1 MQISHIL
8 HAIEDKFPLAYQES
22 WDNSGLQTGSRLDQ
36 CEAVLVSVDVTEAT
50 VDEASRLGCNLI
62 IAHHPL
68 FFKGVKRLTGD
79 TVQQRAAMAA
89 IKKGISIYSCHTP
102 ADNMLDGGVSG
113 VMAEL
118 LGLNTVRVLST
129 TDTNRCLTKIY
140 DKHNNTLRLGLDEL
154 ISDFPRADRV
164 YMREYDDHI
173 EISAPSRVT
182 GAITMRVS
190 DICLVEMPMIEITRL
205 LDKTEGIGL
214 GAYGVYD
221 RPVKPTEL
229 ISRVKEA
236 FHATHARVTGA
247 LPPDTGI
254 SRVALCGGAGAEF
267 IPQAIASGAQ
277 AYITSDIKYHDFLDY
292 GNDIM
297 LIDIGHF
304 EAESVTKQI
313 FYNTIKEKFPTFA
326 VYKSET
332 EANPFRY
339 L

>member
-8 HAIEDKFPLAYQES
+8 HAIEEKFPLAYQES

-36 CEAVLVSVDVTEAT
+36 CEAVLVAVDVTEST
-50 VDEASRLGCNLI
+50 VAEASRLGCNLI

-68 FFKGVKRLTGD
+68 FFKGIKRLTGD
-79 TVQQRAAMAA
+79 TVQQRAALEA
-89 IKKGISIYSCHTP
+89 IKQGISIYSCHTP

-113 VMAEL
+113 VMADL
-118 LGLNTVRVLST
+118 IGLNTVRVLSAA
-129 TDTNRCLTKIY
+129 DTSRCLTKIY
-140 DKHNNTLRLGLDEL
+140 DNNNDALRLGLDEL
-154 ISDFPRADRV
+154 ISDFPCADRV
-164 YMREYDDHI
+164 YMREYDDHC
-173 EISAPSRVT
+173 EISAPSRLS
-182 GAITMRVS
+182 GAITIRVS
-190 DICLVEMPMIEITRL
+190 DICLEDMPMIEITRL
-205 LDKTEGIGL
+205 LDKTDGIGL

-221 RPVKPTEL
+221 TPINPPEL
-229 ISRVKEA
+229 IRRVKEA

-247 LPPDTGI
+247 LPEDTGI

-267 IPQAIASGAQ
+267 IPDAIASGAQ

-292 GNDIM
+292 GKYIM

-332 EANPFRY
+332 EANPYRY